1 MQSSASITPQE
12 YAAISSIHAGLL
24 PIIRLTTK
32 TNPLPLSMVL
42 SLLLVAKHPGKTVR
56 ELAKMADISPNSASR
71 LLNDLS
77 DTNSFGGAGYGLIE
91 RRVDDHDQRYMKAY
105 LSEKGRA
112 LVRQIAG
119 EMDRSRRPVREAA

>member
-1 MQSSASITPQE
+1 MQSSAPIAPQE
-12 YAAISSIHAGLL
+12 YAAIASLHAGLL

-77 DTNSFGGAGYGLIE
+77 DVNSFGGAGHGLIY
-91 RRVDDHDQRYMKAY
+91 RRVDDVDSRYMRAY

-119 EMDRSRRPVREAA
+119 EMDRRSVRAAA